1 MLGGQKA
8 LEGITSKPYEYMYD
22 YVSDALKYGVPTH
35 LIVDSIIIG
44 LKGKRDT
51 FMRRSIYLKILL
63 ADKSHGNI
71 PFEDAERLYKDKLA
85 RAYEEAKRKDYYWRK
100 AIESDEARQ
109 MLEKMRMNPNLLFD
123 LSIEER
129 SELIAEAVR
138 NGSESAIRRI
148 EEKSS
153 KSVAYEGVII
163 TCHRDG
169 NLNIDLVTPEKYK
182 QVRQT
187 EIKARKEG
195 TIVNTF

>member
-1 MLGGQKA
+1 MLDGQKA

-22 YVSDALKYGVPTH
+22 YVSDALKCGVPTH

-51 FMRRSIYLKILL
+51 FMRMSVYLKILL
-63 ADKSHGNI
+63 PGKSHGNI
-71 PFEDAERLYKDKLA
+71 PFEDVERLYREKLA
-85 RAYEEAKRKDYYWRK
+85 RAYEEAKEKDYYWRK
-100 AIESDEARQ
+100 AIESDEAKQ
-109 MLEKMRMNPNLLFD
+109 VLEKMRMNPNLLFG

-148 EEKSS
+148 GEKSS
-153 KSVAYEGVII
+153 KSVSYEGVIV

-169 NLNIDLVTPEKYK
+169 NLNIDLVTPEKYE
-182 QVRQT
+182 QIRQA
-187 EIKARKEG
+187 EERARKRG
-195 TIVNTF
+195 TINIAF